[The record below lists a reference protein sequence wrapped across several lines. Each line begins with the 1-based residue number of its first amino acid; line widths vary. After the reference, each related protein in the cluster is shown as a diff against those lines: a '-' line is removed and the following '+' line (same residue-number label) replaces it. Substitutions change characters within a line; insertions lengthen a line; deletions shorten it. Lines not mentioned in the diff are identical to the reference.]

1 MIKEYLMLSTLAF
14 STVYKIVDYFEEKD
28 ENGNAVNTI
37 GFWLNKTIRLE
48 PHSWTW
54 FFFGNINILIYI
66 VIMLMPGTIRMIP
79 GVVFFLIHVVDLINF
94 IVHYDDPFV
103 GITLTWNVTKIFIFL
118 AAILNEKS
126 EWKR

>member
-1 MIKEYLMLSTLAF
+1 MLSTLAF
-14 STVYKIVDYFEEKD
+14 STIYKIVDYFEEKD

-37 GFWLNKTIRLE
+37 GFWLNDSIRLE

-54 FFFGNINILIYI
+54 FLFEHVNMIIFA
-66 VIMLMPGTIRMIP
+66 VIMLLPGNVRRGP
-79 GVVFFLIHVVDLINF
+79 AVVFVCIYVVDLINF

-118 AAILNEKS
+118 AAIINENGKG
-126 EWKR
+126 RGV